1 MNYLVYM
8 LLLLVIALLL
18 YAMVLGQT
26 KTARPVKSLSRE
38 ETQLK
43 WATIEAMVKQGG
55 LGLRSS
61 VLEADKLLD
70 HTMRSQGFRGQTMA
84 ERLRTAQ
91 PKLSDHNAV
100 WRAHKLRNML
110 AHEVGADVVPSQ
122 VKQAVADYKKALI
135 DLGAL

>member
-1 MNYLVYM
+1 MIY
-8 LLLLVIALLL
+8 LLLILVVALLL
-18 YAMVLGQT
+18 YAMVLGQS
-26 KTARPVKSLSRE
+26 KPARPVKSLSKE

-70 HTMRSQGFRGQTMA
+70 HAMRARGFRGQTMA

-91 PKLSDHNAV
+91 SKLSDHNAV
-100 WRAHKLRNML
+100 WRAHKLRNTL
-110 AHEVGADVVPSQ
+110 AHEVQADVVASQ
-122 VKQAVADYKKALI
+122 VKQALSDYKRALT